1 LQYATEI
8 WKACNKA
15 ITTTGCIDVT
25 EILQIVAICN
35 FLERRALHPAEVDS
49 HGVCLLVHYLLY
61 CYRSNTPNK
70 KVSKMSIFKKSE
82 DKQPDSTMDEF
93 RQKISSAHMPSPVK
107 QIAEREVDMMC
118 KMSPSSAEY
127 TISLTYVDYL
137 VSLPW
142 NKKTSDNLDLERAK
156 KILNERHFGLN
167 DVKER
172 ILEHLAVK
180 IFVMNKKPQ
189 ILIVDDEDIARNN
202 IEHILKKE
210 NYHVVTAANGVEAF
224 AQLEAAVFDVVL
236 TDLKMEK
243 VDGIEVLEKV
253 KSKYPDTQVIMITA
267 YAAVD
272 TAIEAIKKG
281 AFHYIAKPFRLEEV
295 RTTVKQAI
303 EKKLSTVSAKGSILC
318 FAGPPGTGKTSLGK
332 SIADA
337 LGRKFARISL
347 GGMKDEAEIRGHRK
361 TYAGAMPGRIIQ
373 EIRRAESSNP
383 VIMLDEADKI
393 GGQDFKGDPE
403 SALLEVLDPE
413 QNHSFIDHYLDVP
426 FDLSNVMFIVTA
438 NIADNILGPL
448 RDRMEVIEFSGY
460 TEDEKSRIAVLHI
473 IPKQIREHGLSDYS
487 PQFTTDAVSAIIN
500 EYTREAGTR
509 NLERQIS
516 TICRKIATEFVYHK
530 DATRLITVT
539 PELVERYLGPRKYS
553 LEVAGEKNR
562 IGVVTGLV
570 WTDAGGDIMFVE
582 AARMKGYRDLILTGS
597 LGTVMKESAQAA
609 LSYIRS
615 NASSFNIAENVF
627 ENHDIHIH
635 VPAGAI
641 PKDGPSAGATI
652 AAALFSLFTGCPA
665 RRDVAVS
672 GELTL
677 TGRILPIGGIKE
689 KILAARR
696 AGVKTVILPSRNK
709 VDVENLPQDVKD
721 GLDIVLTDR
730 FEEIID
736 RVLIQ

>member
-1 LQYATEI
+1 M
-8 WKACNKA
+8 N
-15 ITTTGCIDVT
+15 
-25 EILQIVAICN
+25 
-35 FLERRALHPAEVDS
+35 
-49 HGVCLLVHYLLY
+49 
-61 CYRSNTPNK
+61 
-70 KVSKMSIFKKSE
+70 IFKKPE
-82 DKQPDSTMDEF
+82 DKQHNATLDEF
-93 RQKISSAHMPSPVK
+93 RQKISAARMPSNIK
-107 QIAEREVDMMC
+107 QIAERELDMMC
-118 KMSPSSAEY
+118 KMSPATAEY
-127 TISLTYVDYL
+127 TIGLTYVDYL
-137 VSLPW
+137 VGLPW
-142 NKKTSDNLDLERAK
+142 NKKTADNLDLAGAQ

-189 ILIVDDEDIARNN
+189 ILIVDDEEIARNN

-210 NYHVVTAANGVEAF
+210 NYHVVTAANGIEAIEKI
-224 AQLEAAVFDVVL
+224 EATVFDVVL

-243 VDGIEVLEKV
+243 VDGLGVLEKV

-267 YAAVD
+267 YAAID

-295 RTTVKQAI
+295 RTTVKQAL
-303 EKKLSTVSAKGSILC
+303 EKKLSTVSAKGSVLC
-318 FAGPPGTGKTSLGK
+318 FAGPPGTGKTSLGR

-347 GGMKDEAEIRGHRK
+347 GGMKDEAEIMGHRR
-361 TYAGAMPGRIIQ
+361 TYAGAMPGRIMQ

-413 QNHSFIDHYLDVP
+413 QNHSFLDHYLDVP

-438 NIADNILGPL
+438 NIADNIQGPL

-460 TEDEKSRIAVLHI
+460 TEDEKNRIAVLHI
-473 IPKQIREHGLSDYS
+473 IPKQIREHGLSDY
-487 PQFTTDAVSAIIN
+487 PPEFAAEAVSKIIN

-516 TICRKIATEFVYHK
+516 AICRKIATEFVHHK
-530 DATRLITVT
+530 DTVRLITVT
-539 PELVERYLGPRKYS
+539 SELVERYLGPRRYY
-553 LEVAGEKNR
+553 LEVAGEENR

-582 AARMKGYRDLILTGS
+582 AANMKGHRDLILTGS

-615 NASSFNIAENVF
+615 NSSSFNIQEDVF
-627 ENHDIHIH
+627 ENRDIHIH
-635 VPAGAI
+635 VPSGAI

-652 AAALFSLFTGCPA
+652 AAALISLFTGRPA

-677 TGRILPIGGIKE
+677 TGRILPVGGIKE

-696 AGVKTVILPSRNK
+696 AGVKTVILPLRNK
-709 VDVENLPQDVKD
+709 VDVENLPQDVKE
-721 GLDIVLTDR
+721 GLELILTDR
-730 FEEIID
+730 IEEIVD
-736 RVLIQ
+736 KVLIK

>member
-1 LQYATEI
+1 
-8 WKACNKA
+8 
-15 ITTTGCIDVT
+15 
-25 EILQIVAICN
+25 
-35 FLERRALHPAEVDS
+35 
-49 HGVCLLVHYLLY
+49 
-61 CYRSNTPNK
+61 
-70 KVSKMSIFKKSE
+70 MSIFKKSE
-82 DKQPDSTMDEF
+82 DKQHLATLDEF
-93 RQKISSAHMPSPVK
+93 REKIASAHMPSSIK
-107 QIAEREVDMMC
+107 QIAERELDMMC
-118 KMSPSSAEY
+118 KMSSATAEY
-127 TISLTYVDYL
+127 TIGLTYVDYL

-142 NKKTSDNLDLERAK
+142 NKKTADNLDLARAQ
-156 KILNERHFGLN
+156 KILDERHFGL
-167 DVKER
+167 DEVKER

-180 IFVMNKKPQ
+180 ILVMNKKPH
-189 ILIVDDEDIARNN
+189 ILVVDDEAIARNN
-202 IEHILKKE
+202 VEHILKKE
-210 NYHVVTAANGVEAF
+210 NYHVVTAANGVEAIEK
-224 AQLEAAVFDVVL
+224 LETAVFDVVL

-272 TAIEAIKKG
+272 SAIEAIKKG
-281 AFHYIAKPFRLEEV
+281 AFHYISKPFRLDEV
-295 RTTVKQAI
+295 RSTVKQAL
-303 EKKLSTVSAKGSILC
+303 EKKLSTVSAKGSVLC
-318 FAGPPGTGKTSLGK
+318 FAGPPGTGKTSLGR

-347 GGMKDEAEIRGHRK
+347 GGMKDEAEIRGHRR
-361 TYAGAMPGRIIQ
+361 TYAGAMPGRIME

-413 QNHSFIDHYLDVP
+413 QNHNFLDHYLDVP

-438 NIADNILGPL
+438 NVADNIQGPL
-448 RDRMEVIEFSGY
+448 KDRMEVIEFSGY
-460 TEDEKSRIAVLHI
+460 TEDEKARIALLHI
-473 IPKQIREHGLSDYS
+473 VPKQVREHGLSDY
-487 PQFTTDAVSAIIN
+487 PPEFTAEAVSKVIN

-516 TICRKIATEFVYHK
+516 TICRKIATEFVHHK
-530 DATRLITVT
+530 DAVRHIKVT
-539 PELVERYLGPRKYS
+539 PELVERYLGPRRYS
-553 LEVAGEKNR
+553 LEVADENNR
-562 IGVVTGLV
+562 VGVVTGLV

-582 AARMKGYRDLILTGS
+582 AANMKGHRDLILTGS

-615 NASSFNIAENVF
+615 NSSSFNIQEDVF
-627 ENHDIHIH
+627 ENRDIHIH

-652 AAALFSLFTGCPA
+652 AAALISLFTGRPA

-677 TGRILPIGGIKE
+677 SGRILPVGGIKE

-696 AGVKTVILPSRNK
+696 AGVKTVILPFRNK
-709 VDVENLPQDVKD
+709 VDVENLPHDVKD
-721 GLDIVLTDR
+721 GLKIVLTDR
-730 FEEIID
+730 IEEIVD
-736 RVLIQ
+736 KVLIK